1 MTKSLEAN
9 QKISQSKFPP
19 VFDFMVPNGYF
30 RRDKILSVLSPRIL
44 DLVAIESWA
53 IGAKFV
59 QNGRKRLPTHRVK
72 PLANV
77 PSLLGLISVKNLGLT
92 SVVKKWKSSLA
103 KRPKKRISYRVHE
116 LDRVMDLRKKPT
128 LILQLKSIIE
138 SQKHQLILLRDL
150 ERHAGFVQKWNY
162 LSIIEKYDA
171 I

>member
-1 MTKSLEAN
+1 MR
-9 QKISQSKFPP
+9 
-19 VFDFMVPNGYF
+19 DFVEF
-30 RRDKILSVLSPRIL
+30 
-44 DLVAIESWA
+44 W
-53 IGAKFV
+53 
-59 QNGRKRLPTHRVK
+59 
-72 PLANV
+72 
-77 PSLLGLISVKNLGLT
+77 VKNLGLT